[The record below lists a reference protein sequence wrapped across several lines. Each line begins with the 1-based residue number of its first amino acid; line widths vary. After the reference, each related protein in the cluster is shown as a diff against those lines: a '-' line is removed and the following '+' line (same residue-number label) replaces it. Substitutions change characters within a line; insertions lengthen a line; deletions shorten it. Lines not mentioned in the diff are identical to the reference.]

1 MKKNDE
7 VDKKVRRVVFSVV
20 TQAARESK
28 REGLEAVTD
37 SHARDKRCVDVL
49 WRRECLDDFTF
60 GPGVA
65 VRKIGAT
72 IHALADKEGF
82 GVVEKFV
89 GHGVGQEFHSGPTVR
104 MGDRM

>member
-1 MKKNDE
+1 MTHTPRDRT
-7 VDKKVRRVVFSVV
+7 VGVCCARV
-20 TQAARESK
+20 
-28 REGLEAVTD
+28 
-37 SHARDKRCVDVL
+37 
-49 WRRECLDDFTF
+49 LDDFTF

-104 MGDRM
+104 MGDRI

>member
-1 MKKNDE
+1 MRCARVSNDFMI
-7 VDKKVRRVVFSVV
+7 R
-20 TQAARESK
+20 
-28 REGLEAVTD
+28 
-37 SHARDKRCVDVL
+37 
-49 WRRECLDDFTF
+49 
-60 GPGVA
+60 PGVA